1 MTDASPTGIE
11 AAVPLAVPEPSTPTQ
26 RAQSTNDPGR
36 LAGVSA
42 ILVRELR
49 GRMRGKRAFIFITVY
64 LGFLSTLLWL
74 ALRTA
79 PMETLSA
86 TQSVSIGRGIF
97 AGVLLIETLVVV
109 ALAPAYTAG
118 AISGEREKQTYD
130 LLAVTP
136 ISSLSL
142 VTGKLLSGLSYL
154 GLVVVASFP
163 IACLAFAFGGIGPE
177 DLLRGYLVLAAT
189 GIGIGA
195 IGIWC
200 SAAMNRTQAA
210 TVSAFIAT
218 ALLVVGASAAWVGLD
233 SRLED
238 QTTERPPEALLYLN
252 PFVAQLDVI
261 CQATGEACIAQ
272 QAAMPRVLHDPFA
285 GQQFDEFGQ
294 PIFLGDGAP
303 FVPQPMPAGGDF
315 WPKSV
320 VVFLVLAAMGI
331 VAATQSISPT
341 RRWHWPGRSG
351 RSATPEVAPDE

>member
-1 MTDASPTGIE
+1 MTDASPANVD
-11 AAVPLAVPEPSTPTQ
+11 AAAPLAVPEPALPT
-26 RAQSTNDPGR
+26 RPVDPTYDPGR

-64 LGFLSTLLWL
+64 LGFLSALLWL

-86 TQSVSIGRGIF
+86 TQSVAIGRGIF

-136 ISSLSL
+136 ISSLSM

-177 DLLRGYLVLAAT
+177 DLLRGYFVLATT

-218 ALLVVGASAAWVGLD
+218 ALLVVGASAAWIGLD
-233 SRLED
+233 SREEN
-238 QTTERPPEALLYLN
+238 QTAARPPEALLYLN
-252 PFVAQLDVI
+252 PFVAQFDVI
-261 CQATGEACIAQ
+261 CQATGEACLAQ
-272 QAAMPRVLHDPFA
+272 QATMPRVVLDPFA
-285 GQQFDEFGQ
+285 GQQFDDSGNPVFV
-294 PIFLGDGAP
+294 GDGMQL
-303 FVPQPMPAGGDF
+303 VPQPIPAGGDF

-320 VVFLVLAAMGI
+320 VVYLALAAVGI
-331 VAATQSISPT
+331 VAAAQSISPT
-341 RRWHWPGRSG
+341 RRWHWPGRPV
-351 RSATPEVAPDE
+351 RSRSPEVAGDD

>member
-1 MTDASPTGIE
+1 
-11 AAVPLAVPEPSTPTQ
+11 VTQ
-26 RAQSTNDPGR
+26 RPDAAYDPGR

-64 LGFLSTLLWL
+64 LGFLATLLWL
-74 ALRTA
+74 ALRTTA
-79 PMETLSA
+79 PVEMLSA
-86 TQSVSIGRGIF
+86 PQSVAIGRGIF
-97 AGVLLIETLVVV
+97 GGVLLIETLVVV

-118 AISGEREKQTYD
+118 SISGEREKQTYD

-136 ISSLSL
+136 ISSFSM

-189 GIGIGA
+189 GIGLGA

-200 SAAMNRTQAA
+200 SAAMSRTQAA
-210 TVSAFIAT
+210 TVGAFIAT
-218 ALLVVGASAAWVGLD
+218 ALLVVGASAAWIGLD
-233 SRLED
+233 SRED
-238 QTTERPPEALLYLN
+238 RTAARPPEALLYLN

-261 CQATGEACIAQ
+261 CQATGQACIAQ
-272 QAAMPRVLHDPFA
+272 QATMPRPVDPFA
-285 GQQFDEFGQ
+285 GQQFDVNGQPVFPGNAVQLDGSGQ
-294 PIFLGDGAP
+294 PICPGNCTQ
-303 FVPQPMPAGGDF
+303 FVPQPIPAGGDF

-320 VVFLVLAAMGI
+320 AFYLVLAAVGI
-331 VAATQSISPT
+331 IAAAQSISPT
-341 RRWHWPGRSG
+341 RRWHRKGGSPRVE
-351 RSATPEVAPDE
+351 AAVETAEVAGND